1 MKKSKILMGVT
12 SAVVLTSMLA
22 APAYALS
29 WKDGVQ
35 KSWNFTYAAGGA
47 GVDSVSVSDT
57 NDTVNTTMKVGDTV
71 VSKTGTIAWRDS
83 YTNVTTF
90 TVDIKTG
97 YEITGVL
104 ENGREGHFTP
114 TDTGIQFSFIRKGA
128 EIAGAAGKDVTFSI
142 ETQAKEYTLEYV
154 YSEDPNVGNVPVGTC
169 HTGEYIWQTA
179 HKYGQTFVGW
189 EFNGEKVDYVTEEMA
204 AYGDAH
210 NGVIYIDPIFE

>member
-35 KSWNFTYAAGGA
+35 KSWSFTYAGGA
-47 GVDSVSVSDT
+47 GVASVSVSDT
-57 NDTVNTTMKVGDTV
+57 NDTVNTTMNVGDTV

-90 TVDIKTG
+90 TVNAKTG
-97 YEITGVL
+97 YKITGVL
-104 ENGREGHFTP
+104 ENGREGDFTP
-114 TDTGIQFSFIRKGA
+114 TDTGIQFSFTRKGA
-128 EIAGAAGKDVTFSI
+128 EIVGAAGKDVTFSI
-142 ETQAKEYTLEYV
+142 ETQANEYMLV
-154 YSEDPNVGNVPVGTC
+154 YKDEDPAVGDVEVGTC
-169 HTGEYIWQTA
+169 HTGEYIWQTVY
-179 HKYGQTFVGW
+179 KPGETFMGW
-189 EFNGEKVDYVTEEMA
+189 AFNGEKVDYLTEEMA

-210 NGVIYIDPIFE
+210 DGVIYITPIFE

>member
-35 KSWNFTYAAGGA
+35 KSWSFTYAGGA
-47 GVDSVSVSDT
+47 GVASVSVSDT
-57 NDTVNTTMKVGDTV
+57 NDTVNTTMNVGDTV

-90 TVDIKTG
+90 TVNAKTG

-104 ENGREGHFTP
+104 ENGREGDFTP
-114 TDTGIQFSFIRKGA
+114 TGTGIQFSFTRKGA
-128 EIAGAAGKDVTFSI
+128 EIVGAAGKDVTFSI
-142 ETQAKEYTLEYV
+142 ETQAKEYMLV
-154 YSEDPNVGNVPVGTC
+154 YAEPDVGDVEVGTC
-169 HTGEYIWQTA
+169 HTGQDIYYTIGGKD
-179 HKYGQTFVGW
+179 HVGW
-189 EFNGEKVDYVTEEMA
+189 KFNGEKVDYVTEEMA

-210 NGVIYIDPIFE
+210 NGKIYITPIFE